1 MKINTYLIFDG
12 NCEEAFK
19 RYAEVLRGNIPMLMH
34 FGDAPDQGQMPPGS
48 SNLVMHVRLEVGDQ
62 VLMGSDNCPPMPYE
76 GTKGVSVSL
85 NVDSKAEAKR
95 IFDALS
101 EGGQV
106 GMPLQ
111 QTFWAAAFGMFT
123 DRFGVPWMVNCEQD
137 H

>member
-34 FGDAPDQGQMPPGS
+34 FGDAPDQSQMPPGS

-85 NVDSKAEAKR
+85 NVDSKVEAKR